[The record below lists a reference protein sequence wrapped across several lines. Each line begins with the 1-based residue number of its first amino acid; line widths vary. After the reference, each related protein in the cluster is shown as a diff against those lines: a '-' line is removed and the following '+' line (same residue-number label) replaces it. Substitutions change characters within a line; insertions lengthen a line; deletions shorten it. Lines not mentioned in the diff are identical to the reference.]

1 MDVEAIFLTDLF
13 VQDLAQKGGDV
24 YDMMGKIIKA
34 EGLFLI
40 WAVLLN

>member
-1 MDVEAIFLTDLF
+1 VETTWLGVSFLA
-13 VQDLAQKGGDV
+13 QIAQKGGDA

-40 WAVLLN
+40 RVVLLN